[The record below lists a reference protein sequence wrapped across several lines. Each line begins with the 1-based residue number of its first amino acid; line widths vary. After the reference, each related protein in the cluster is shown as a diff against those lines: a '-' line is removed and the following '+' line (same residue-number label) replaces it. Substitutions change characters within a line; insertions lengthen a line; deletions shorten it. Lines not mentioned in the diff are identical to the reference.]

1 MFIVTYTLAGGNV
14 CDRLFQKSAGGGAKS
29 VAFHHLHSN
38 ERKCH
43 PQGLTLSNT
52 FINDPDT
59 GTGQSMC
66 SASLQMIQSWE
77 DWLIRQRVGCA
88 AIQRDLGTLGTGT
101 DRSLMKF
108 NNRKCQ
114 VLPLGKNNPRHQNRL
129 GPTCWKGPAVPLDTK
144 LTMSR

>member
-1 MFIVTYTLAGGNV
+1 MSLCLLSHIHWLAAMSVTGFSRNQL
-14 CDRLFQKSAGGGAKS
+14 GGAKS

-38 ERKCH
+38 ERKCY

-66 SASLQMIQSWE
+66 SASLQMMQSWE

-108 NNRKCQ
+108 NNRSAKSCPWGRITPGTRTGWGQ
-114 VLPLGKNNPRHQNRL
+114 PAGKAL
-129 GPTCWKGPAVPLDTK
+129 L
-144 LTMSR
+144 SRWTPS